1 MNLFK
6 RTPLVI
12 TTTLLAVA
20 TATGGAAGAAPS
32 APAPSP
38 SAPSSTTT
46 APSSPAPSS
55 PADKSSSQPSAPAD
69 SGADENLN
77 RTEVKLS
84 SGDTKPA
91 ADVTKEDKVV
101 GAVPAPKEGS
111 LKAQIGKHGA
121 VMGQSRFLDQAA
133 LRQYA
138 QNGSG
143 AQDAPSTPG
152 AASKPAGA
160 KTASQSSSVAAL
172 RENLIAPSAQTASY
186 AQAVP
191 MGNTP
196 WQAGSILG
204 QDVSSFQTGVNFN
217 TERAKGSQ
225 FAYVKSTEGQG
236 AYKNPAWGAQYTGAY
251 NAGMARGSYHFA
263 LPNQSSGAAQADWFV
278 DNGGG
283 WSADGRT
290 MPGLL
295 DIEWNPYPALGN
307 SCFNL
312 SQQQMRTWITQF
324 QERYKQ
330 RTGRYPAIYS
340 ATMWWNTCVG
350 SLPSAS
356 RSPLHLASYASQV
369 GPMPGGTGWRDYDIW
384 QYSDSGAFA
393 GDQNVYGG
401 SQAQFRSFV
410 NNAGYTPLGT
420 ASAAPSTPTGQPLGP
435 NDLAV
440 VDKGTG
446 ALYRYP
452 NGVSNLNTRTQ
463 IAGSGWQS
471 AISVHVSDWNRDGVR
486 DLVSQWASG
495 VLAVSYGRSDGSFS
509 GPQVIGNGWQ
519 GLDITVGQY
528 AYNDRFDSILAVDST
543 GALRRYTGNGSGV
556 AYTGVIGNGWRGLV
570 PRLAQTDG
578 TGAQEIVARYGDGS
592 LRVYRRYNSGQFVP
606 APAKTVGWGWAPMT
620 QLAAAQPGSN
630 IWIVRDNAG
639 NVRRYDF
646 RGDVPGYQGQIG
658 TGGWDTHTLSG
669 SREL

>member
-32 APAPSP
+32 APQPSP
-38 SAPSSTTT
+38 SAPSST
-46 APSSPAPSS
+46 APKGGTQPTSPA
-55 PADKSSSQPSAPAD
+55 A
-69 SGADENLN
+69 SGADENLA

-84 SGDTKPA
+84 SGATKPA
-91 ADVTKEDKVV
+91 ADVTKSDKVV

-111 LKAQIGKHGA
+111 LQAQIGKHGA
-121 VMGQSRFLDQAA
+121 IMGQSRFLDSASLRAFSQGAGQDSPAKAGPAA
-133 LRQYA
+133 
-138 QNGSG
+138 
-143 AQDAPSTPG
+143 
-152 AASKPAGA
+152 A
-160 KTASQSSSVAAL
+160 KAASQSSSVAAL
-172 RENLIAPSAQTASY
+172 REDLIAPSAETASY
-186 AQAVP
+186 GQAVP

-204 QDVSSFQTGVNFN
+204 QDVSSWNAGVDFN
-217 TERAKGSQ
+217 AERAKGSQ

-236 AYKNPAWGAQYTGAY
+236 AYKNPEWANQYIGAY
-251 NAGMARGSYHFA
+251 NAGLARGSYHFA

-307 SCFNL
+307 SCFNM
-312 SQQQMRTWITQF
+312 SQQQLRTWITQF
-324 QERYKQ
+324 QDRYKQ

-340 ATMWWNTCVG
+340 ATMWWNSCVG

-356 RSPLHLASYASQV
+356 RSPLHLASYSSQV
-369 GPMPGGTGWRDYDIW
+369 GPMPSGTGWSDYDIW
-384 QYSDSGAFA
+384 QYSDSGTFA

-410 NNAGYTPLGT
+410 SNAGYTNIG
-420 ASAAPSTPTGQPLGP
+420 SAASTPAAPTGQPLGP
-435 NDLAV
+435 SDLAV
-440 VDKGTG
+440 VDKASG

-452 NGVSNLNTRTQ
+452 NGVANLNTRTT
-463 IAGSGWQS
+463 IAASGWQS
-471 AISVHVSDWNRDGVR
+471 ALSVHISDWNRDGVR
-486 DLVSQWASG
+486 DIVSQWASG
-495 VLAVSYGRSDGSFS
+495 NLAVSYGRADGSFS
-509 GPQVIGNGWQ
+509 GAQVIGRGWQ

-528 AYNDRFDSILAVDST
+528 AYGDRFDSILAADGA

-556 AYTGVIGNGWRGLV
+556 FYAGVIGNGWRGLA

-578 TGAQEIVARYGDGS
+578 TGAQEVVARYADGT

-606 APAKTVGWGWAPMT
+606 TAAKAVGKGWQPMT

-630 IWIVRDNAG
+630 IWIARDGAG

-646 RGDVPGYQGQIG
+646 RGDVPAYYGQIG